1 MEHIYRTPPTSEL
14 VEALVNGIKTNCPL
28 IVKKYGIT
36 FSYDIDNKALI
47 ISNET
52 VAAKI
57 KMPEEKIRRL
67 VLPSEKANN
76 QYWFPRNMIILEV
89 TQPFYHHNAMQNKDY
104 FVPVKE
110 YERNDDLIGK
120 TVYLMPDHILDYL
133 REEWKL
139 IRPPV
144 WLTDEQVAEL
154 RGIPLVIAGF
164 GQGFTGAEVYFENC
178 NYRLESNEITF
189 IKE

>member
-1 MEHIYRTPPTSEL
+1 MVYLFEETKQFCFP
-14 VEALVNGIKTNCPL
+14 N
-28 IVKKYGIT
+28 KYTIHT
-36 FSYDIDNKALI
+36 IMQK
-47 ISNET
+47 
-52 VAAKI
+52 
-57 KMPEEKIRRL
+57 
-67 VLPSEKANN
+67 
-76 QYWFPRNMIILEV
+76 
-89 TQPFYHHNAMQNKDY
+89 FYHHNAMQNIDY

-110 YERNDDLIGK
+110 YQLNDDLIGK

-154 RGIPLVIAGF
+154 RGKPLVIAGTM
-164 GQGFTGAEVYFENC
+164 QGFTGAEVYFENC